1 MEYQRRI
8 VPPRLDERPRR
19 RSVVPSMSELDDA
32 WDDLESTRP
41 RTAMPKSKLAL
52 FPPARSDAEIEAIVD
67 EFTAELTGT
76 YY

>member
-32 WDDLESTRP
+32 WDELESTR

-67 EFTAELTGT
+67 EFTAELTGA